1 MENTVLLSLLEQH
14 LGQSYKRA
22 HNNYAFIC
30 PFCKDERARLGK
42 SKKPKL
48 EIQLTTNL
56 KGENPFSCWFCLVK
70 GRTIKSLF
78 RKLKLDYNEVSHS
91 LKPTNISDER
101 NNSISLPKEFIPL
114 YPTPNNI
121 YARKVLSYLDK
132 RNITQADIIKYNI
145 GYCMDGKYH
154 DRVII
159 PSYDGKGLLNFFE
172 ARDITNVSSLRYL
185 KPMVDKNEVIA
196 LELFINWNV
205 PIILTEGLF
214 DAITI
219 KRNVIPLLGKT
230 ISNALMKKIVTSQVK
245 KIYLALDSDA
255 LKTTLQHA
263 EELINRGKKVYIV
276 ELKDK
281 DANSIGFHKFTEL
294 IQTAIPLTFDN
305 LFSKKLELI

>member
-1 MENTVLLSLLEQH
+1 MNNILFALEE
-14 LGQSYKRA
+14 
-22 HNNYAFIC
+22 I
-30 PFCKDERARLGK
+30 LGK
-42 SKKPKL
+42 SKKTNRGNYAFFCPICHHHKRKL
-48 EIQLTTNL
+48 EINL
-56 KGENPFSCWFCLVK
+56 DEKSNNYQKYNCWTCSDFKGS
-70 GRTIKSLF
+70 TIKSL
-78 RKLKLDYNEVSHS
+78 LKKIKIDNNKIFEL
-91 LKPTNISDER
+91 LKGLSKPPSTDSSDDR
-101 NNSISLPKEFIPL
+101 TNSITLPKEFIPL

-159 PSYDGKGLLNFFE
+159 PSYDINGLLNFFE
-172 ARDITNVSSLRYL
+172 ARDITNTSSLRYL

-196 LELFINWNV
+196 LELFINWDL

-245 KIYLALDSDA
+245 KIYLALNSNA
-255 LKTTLQHA
+255 LKTTLHHA
-263 EELINRGKKVYIV
+263 KE
-276 ELKDK
+276 
-281 DANSIGFHKFTEL
+281 
-294 IQTAIPLTFDN
+294 
-305 LFSKKLELI
+305 